1 MSGMAAKGCPAAR
14 VAVVALLASRA
25 LAHVV
30 YPTPEPTPQPTM
42 IRTEVGYDS
51 KTCRGGLCTRDA
63 TRTCVDESPGWVFTF
78 PSGGNSTC
86 FGLCYSSVNRNM
98 FHNRTAKFSCEV
110 AVDAGVPWP
119 RRCSR
124 DFGWETNENS
134 DPVARGRSTRTW
146 TPRWPR
152 GASAARAG
160 QGRTRE
166 RNSQLQRLLSRPFS
180 TRFG

>member
-63 TRTCVDESPGWVFTF
+63 TRTCVDESPG
-78 PSGGNSTC
+78 
-86 FGLCYSSVNRNM
+86 
-98 FHNRTAKFSCEV
+98 
-110 AVDAGVPWP
+110 
-119 RRCSR
+119 
-124 DFGWETNENS
+124 
-134 DPVARGRSTRTW
+134 
-146 TPRWPR
+146 
-152 GASAARAG
+152 
-160 QGRTRE
+160 
-166 RNSQLQRLLSRPFS
+166 
-180 TRFG
+180 